1 MSFQIK
7 VTNIDRTIECPEN
20 RTILSAA
27 IAAGIDFPYGCAT
40 GNCGMC
46 MSSIRSGSVELLPYS
61 DGALR
66 PAQQERGQ
74 TLACR
79 AQPRSDV
86 EIKWLGSTKLW

>member
-7 VTNIDRTIECPEN
+7 VTNIGRTIECPEN

-27 IAAGIDFPYGCAT
+27 LAAGIDYPYGCAT
-40 GNCGMC
+40 GNCAMC
-46 MSSIRSGSVELLPYS
+46 MSSLRAGTVELLPYS

-66 PAQQERGQ
+66 PEQQKRRQ

-86 EIKWLGSTKLW
+86 EIKWLGSTQLL